1 MKDLRDYL
9 FESRLDEASGIDDA
23 TFKKFQRKHLPANGI
38 YPHSAA
44 KKFEINGGEINNDY
58 VTEFEYV
65 GPWDNEFGFKFGDM
79 PKLGK
84 IKLSKIEIDD
94 NIIKSIE
101 HLFNKNFMLHING
114 GTINANIPGKLDNL
128 ILFNCNVNNLK
139 CDVDYINVNNTN
151 GDLSNCKIKEFL
163 LNCTSNITL
172 PKKIKSLTIRTYGT
186 SSTMS
191 GCDSCDIVV
200 INSTDLE
207 LVSGL
212 PKNIKELTIDSD
224 VFATNKSVNFDS
236 IKEIESIK
244 TVHLNKLDSCSN
256 IDEIINYLSE
266 MGVKDLYV
274 DGRKADSKSG
284 NTGQSLK
291 QASED
296 LNVIYANPNISD
308 LDPRIEKIFDR
319 RYEEIGDNVKIKD
332 FEKMGCN
339 ILITKM
345 YDKYIHIEFCKD
357 RKLLVSFNKGGTG
370 STSLRVEDYSGS
382 ANKGQHHFLELDD
395 PSYKY
400 IKSYKVDPNDELWQ
414 LIINKFAKN
423 KSSI

>member
-1 MKDLRDYL
+1 MKELQDYL
-9 FESRLDEASGIDDA
+9 FEGILNMDGTSKADA
-23 TFKKFQRKHLPANGI
+23 VTFKKFQRKHLPAKSI

-44 KKFEINGGEINNDY
+44 KKFEINGDEINNDY
-58 VTEFEYV
+58 INEFEYV

-84 IKLSKIEIDD
+84 IKLSDVEVDD
-94 NIIKSIE
+94 NIIKSIK
-101 HLFNKNFMLHING
+101 HLFNKNFMLYING
-114 GTINANIPGKLDNL
+114 GAINANIPGKLDNL
-128 ILFNCNVNNLK
+128 KLFNCNVNNLK
-139 CDVDYINVNNTN
+139 CNVDYINVNNTN

-163 LNCTSNITL
+163 LSCTSNITL
-172 PKKIKSLTIRTYGT
+172 PKKIKSLTVRTYGT

-191 GCDSCDIVV
+191 GCDSCDIVD

-212 PKNIKELTIDSD
+212 PKNIKELTINFD
-224 VFATNKSVNFDS
+224 VFANKSVNFDS

-244 TVHLNKLDSCSN
+244 TVKLNKTNSCSN

-266 MGVKDLYV
+266 MGVKDLHI
-274 DGRKADSKSG
+274 DGRKVDSISG

-291 QASED
+291 QATED
-296 LNVIYANPNISD
+296 FNVIYGNPNISD
-308 LDPRIEKIFDR
+308 LDPRIEEIFDR
-319 RYEEIGDNVKIKD
+319 RYEEIGDNVKSKD

-345 YDKYIHIEFCKD
+345 YDKNIHIEFCKD
-357 RKLLVSFNKGGTG
+357 RKLLVSFNKGGSG
-370 STSLRVEDYSGS
+370 SKSLRAEDYSGW
-382 ANKGQHHFLELDD
+382 ANKGQHHFIELDD

-414 LIINKFAKN
+414 YIMQRCTKK
-423 KSSI
+423 

>member
-1 MKDLRDYL
+1 MKELQDYL
-9 FESRLDEASGIDDA
+9 FEGILNMDGTSKADA
-23 TFKKFQRKHLPANGI
+23 VTFKKFQRKHLPAKGI

-44 KKFEINGGEINNDY
+44 KKFEINGDEINNDY
-58 VTEFEYV
+58 INEFEYV

-84 IKLSKIEIDD
+84 IKLSDVEVDD
-94 NIIKSIE
+94 NIIKSIK
-101 HLFNKNFMLHING
+101 HLFNKNFMLYING
-114 GTINANIPGKLDNL
+114 GAINANIPGKLDDL
-128 ILFNCNVNNLK
+128 RLFNCNVNNLK
-139 CDVDYINVNNTN
+139 CNVDYINVNNIN

-172 PKKIKSLTIRTYGT
+172 PKKIKSLTVRTYGT

-191 GCDSCDIVV
+191 GCDSCDIVD

-212 PKNIKELTIDSD
+212 PKNIKELTIDFD
-224 VFATNKSVNFDS
+224 AFAANKSVNFDS

-244 TVHLNKLDSCSN
+244 TVKLNKTDSCSN
-256 IDEIINYLSE
+256 IDEIINHLSE

-274 DGRKADSKSG
+274 EGRKVDSNSG
-284 NTGQSLK
+284 NIGQSLK
-291 QASED
+291 QATED
-296 LNVIYANPNISD
+296 FNVIYENPNISD
-308 LDPRIEKIFDR
+308 LDSRIEEIFDR

-370 STSLRVEDYSGS
+370 RGSAKLRAEDYSGW
-382 ANKGQHHFLELDD
+382 ANEGHHHFIELDD

-414 LIINKFAKN
+414 YIMQRCTKK
-423 KSSI
+423 